1 MSLATRLTLLCAAA
15 FLFAVAP
22 ANSFGQEKEAKPAE
36 KSAEPAAAPP
46 KEESSVTDHSIKIA
60 GQSIPYKATVRSL
73 LLKTDLVFIDPIG
86 TGFSH
91 AVGKSKDKDFWGV
104 DQDARSLAN
113 FVQSYISRN
122 NRWNSPKFLI
132 GESYG
137 TFRNAVLSNVL
148 QNRYNLYLNGMVM
161 ISSVWDLGTLS
172 FYPAYDLS
180 YFLYLPSYAATA
192 WNHKVLTDRPDNL
205 NAFLDDV
212 LKFAYGDYSDA
223 LLKGSTLN
231 DAQNTAVAKKLARF
245 TGLSEDYLVK
255 SNLRVKLA
263 QFIQELQ
270 RSRGLTTGRL
280 DARFSGPP
288 T

>member
-15 FLFAVAP
+15 SLFAVAP

-60 GQSIPYKATVRSL
+60 GQSIPYKATVGSL
-73 LLKTDLVFIDPIG
+73 LLKNEKDEPEALLFFTSYIRSDVKDLSQRPISFVYNGGPGSASLWLHMGSFGPKRVATVNAGVTPPAPYKLEDNPHCLLDKTDLVFIDPIG

-91 AVGKSKDKDFWGV
+91 AVGKSQDKDFWGV

-172 FYPAYDLS
+172 FYPGYDLS
-180 YFLYLPSYAATA
+180 YILYLPSYAATA
-192 WNHKVLTDRPDNL
+192 
-205 NAFLDDV
+205 
-212 LKFAYGDYSDA
+212 
-223 LLKGSTLN
+223 
-231 DAQNTAVAKKLARF
+231 
-245 TGLSEDYLVK
+245 
-255 SNLRVKLA
+255 
-263 QFIQELQ
+263 
-270 RSRGLTTGRL
+270 
-280 DARFSGPP
+280 
-288 T
+288 